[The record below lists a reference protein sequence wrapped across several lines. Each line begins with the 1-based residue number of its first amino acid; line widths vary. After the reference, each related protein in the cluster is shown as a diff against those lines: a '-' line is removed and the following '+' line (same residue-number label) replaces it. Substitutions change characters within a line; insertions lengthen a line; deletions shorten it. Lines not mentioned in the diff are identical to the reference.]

1 MKKKEKMRQKVYG
14 LLDDLIFIGKGQF
27 SLLLREYLYLAVN
40 VLTSSPKISDLIKN
54 NFFSLSLA
62 QKDEKVG

>member
-27 SLLLREYLYLAVN
+27 SLLLREYSYLPVKL
-40 VLTSSPKISDLIKN
+40 LTSSPKI
-54 NFFSLSLA
+54 
-62 QKDEKVG
+62 

>member
-54 NFFSLSLA
+54 NFL
-62 QKDEKVG
+62 

>member
-1 MKKKEKMRQKVYG
+1 MKKKEKMGQKVYG

-40 VLTSSPKISDLIKN
+40 VLTSSPKISDLIKRV
-54 NFFSLSLA
+54 F
-62 QKDEKVG
+62 GTH